1 MSKAAKRQENLLT
14 VLQRQ
19 VPKENKTVTL
29 DEKIID
35 ASANI
40 TVIELHESDR
50 YSVNHYVTHLICK
63 VLEVQSHL
71 KIAEDEESEDD
82 PFLTSQMNITTG
94 NKQQGS
100 NYLLTTGDTNESPQ
114 SSRKVV
120 IFDEILLLEIDQLAR
135 IVGDTS
141 SLLRVAIVQE
151 TDPLIYLGMYCLSVC
166 LCTFPSGMWS
176 VTNLHIVMN
185 LTSFVC
191 LSLPHLQLLFV
202 TFWISKYY
210 FIFTFNYSS

>member
-1 MSKAAKRQENLLT
+1 MS

-19 VPKENKTVTL
+19 APKENKTVTL

-71 KIAEDEESEDD
+71 RVAENGQSEDD
-82 PFLTSQMNITTG
+82 PFLTSQMDITSG
-94 NKQQGS
+94 SKQQGS
-100 NYLLTTGDTNESPQ
+100 NYLLTTGDTNDTPQ
-114 SSRKVV
+114 SSTKVV

-135 IVGDTS
+135 IVGDMK
-141 SLLRVAIVQE
+141 SLSRVKIVRE
-151 TDPLIYLGMYCLSVC
+151 TNPLIYLGLYCLFV
-166 LCTFPSGMWS
+166 
-176 VTNLHIVMN
+176 
-185 LTSFVC
+185 FVC
-191 LSLPHLQLLFV
+191 VLFFGMCNECVSHVVWFAFSRPTFSHILPYSPHSSQPLFV
-202 TFWISKYY
+202 TFWMSK
-210 FIFTFNYSS
+210 